1 MSTGRGRG
9 GGRPRAGVGATDRCS
24 VLRDRG
30 RKSSARRASA
40 MLENCTKAKNG
51 YLHRSRPRARSEYAP
66 IAL

>member
-1 MSTGRGRG
+1 MSTGCAAVAAGLE
-9 GGRPRAGVGATDRCS
+9 AGVGATDRCS